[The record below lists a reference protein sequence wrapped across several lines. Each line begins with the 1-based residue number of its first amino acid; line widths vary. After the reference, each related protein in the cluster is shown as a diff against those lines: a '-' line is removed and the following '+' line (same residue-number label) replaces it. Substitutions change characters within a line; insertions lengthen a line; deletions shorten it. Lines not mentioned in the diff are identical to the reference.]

1 MTTVADLRESI
12 PRLRKGDGIAGPEY
26 FGCVN
31 SGVRPVLRRLLRTPK
46 PTFLVGSWFAVDTAI
61 TEITLAKLGREVPK
75 GRGLDTKIGTR
86 RIVKGLDGKA
96 TERDWVYVF
105 STKKA
110 AVEKFLELSGEV
122 LERNAEA
129 RWDKETI
136 RKKAEAGDLG
146 AFVAL
151 STDY

>member
-1 MTTVADLRESI
+1 
-12 PRLRKGDGIAGPEY
+12 
-26 FGCVN
+26 
-31 SGVRPVLRRLLRTPK
+31 
-46 PTFLVGSWFAVDTAI
+46 VGSWFAVDTAV

-129 RWDKETI
+129 RWDKETL

-151 STDY
+151 NTDY